1 MKFLLIIVC
10 SALLMAGCATATIG
24 KPFPVNNVSQL
35 RIGTSTVADAKN
47 LLGEPYQIQTT
58 GSGEQLYIWQ
68 YIRSDAT
75 SGLVSTNV
83 QTNTQQAAL
92 VFDEDNR
99 LLRVQQLI
107 NVPAPISATTKPAT
121 SQTSTAETPSKAQ
134 LLDKLSNTPGL
145 SYEEY
150 TRRYRDI
157 SEQ

>member
-1 MKFLLIIVC
+1 MKFLLITVF
-10 SALLMAGCATATIG
+10 SALLIAGCATATIG
-24 KPFPVNNVSQL
+24 KPFPVSNVSQL
-35 RIGTSTVADAKN
+35 RVGTSTIAEAKN

-58 GSGEQLYIWQ
+58 GNGEQLYIWQ

-75 SGLVSTNV
+75 SGLISTNV

-92 VFDEDNR
+92 VFGSDNR
-99 LLRVQQLI
+99 LQRVQQLI
-107 NVPAPISATTKPAT
+107 NVPAPISATTKPVM
-121 SQTSTAETPSKAQ
+121 SQASTAETPSKAQ

-150 TRRYRDI
+150 IRRYREI